1 MKKIFLY
8 LFIISMTAFACKGIK
23 NPSDPYFKVDNKIY
37 YKIPRNLI
45 LELQDVDINT
55 FKTISRTTSSCEDN
69 DYGKDSK
76 NVYFKNFKIKEA
88 DAESFEILGQGYF
101 KDKRYVYFHGERLE
115 DSDSRKGVR
124 IIDGN
129 EDKECVP
136 WGDGGCVFNNGFK
149 YLDGKKVLEKD

>member
-8 LFIISMTAFACKGIK
+8 LFIISMTAFACRGIM
-23 NPSDPYFKVDNKIY
+23 NPSDPYFKVVNKVY
-37 YKIPRNLI
+37 YRIPRNLI
-45 LELQDVDINT
+45 LELQDVDVNTFKT

-76 NVYFKNFKIKEA
+76 NVYFKNFKIKGA
-88 DAESFEILGQGYF
+88 DAESFEMLEQGYF
-101 KDKRYVYFHGERLE
+101 RDKRYVYFHGERLE
-115 DSDSRKGVR
+115 DSDSRTGVR

-136 WGDGGCVFNNGFK
+136 WGDGG
-149 YLDGKKVLEKD
+149 

>member
-8 LFIISMTAFACKGIK
+8 LFIISMTAFACKGII

-55 FKTISRTTSSCEDN
+55 FKTISRTTSSCQDN

-124 IIDGN
+124 IIDGK

-149 YLDGKKVLEKD
+149 DLDGKKVLEKD